1 MLLRALCIIAAV
13 VFLMLAAFEVTNDT
27 VNFLYLGLAL
37 WAASF
42 LPFEEYTTTT
52 TGRRRVVERVE

>member
-1 MLLRALCIIAAV
+1 MIVRSLLLIAAV
-13 VFLMLAAFEVTNDT
+13 VFLMLAAFDVTNSD
-27 VNFLYLGLAL
+27 VNFAWLGIAL

-42 LPFEEYTTTT
+42 LPFEEYTTVY